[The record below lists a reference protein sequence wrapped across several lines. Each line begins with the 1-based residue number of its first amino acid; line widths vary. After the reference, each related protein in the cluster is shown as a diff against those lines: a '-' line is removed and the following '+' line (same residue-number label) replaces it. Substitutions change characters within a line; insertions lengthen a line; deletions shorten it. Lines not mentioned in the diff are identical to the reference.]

1 MPRPL
6 QLRHY
11 RYTAL
16 TSFGPHFVRAGAAL
30 RAAYHPVTF
39 IGLLIL
45 LVGVV
50 NLCSVPPRQRVER
63 ATVTLETIALAD
75 EPPVELEVVLVG
87 DAGATNTRLVEL
99 PASPDAAL
107 RLTGL
112 LAALREVMR
121 EDGRWPPELPAPQLF
136 LLERRGVTVAVLNF
150 SLAQRPT
157 VTISQEHQLY
167 ASLAATLQRH
177 GVGEMRILINGHPS
191 PVFIN
196 HLALRRSLD

>member
-1 MPRPL
+1 VPRL
-6 QLRHY
+6 ER
-11 RYTAL
+11 
-16 TSFGPHFVRAGAAL
+16 PHFGAAL

-39 IGLLIL
+39 LGLLIL

-50 NLCSVPPRQRVER
+50 SLCSVPPRQRVER
-63 ATVTLETIALAD
+63 ATVTLEMVNVPD
-75 EPPVELEVVLVG
+75 EPLAELQLVLVG
-87 DAGATNTRLVEL
+87 DAGESTRSVEL

-107 RLTGL
+107 RLTRL
-112 LAALREVMR
+112 LAALREALR
-121 EDGRWPPELPAPQLF
+121 EDGRWPPELPAPQVF
-136 LLERRGVTVAVLNF
+136 ILERRGVTVAVLNF
-150 SLAQRPT
+150 ENPFSLRSDSLAQRPT
-157 VTISQEHQLY
+157 VTISQEQQLY